1 MHFLVTVLA
10 ETCGVL
16 AAVHRCNVLLTHVTQ
31 GNLREKRREEIR
43 VRKRKEEMEVRER
56 KRREEKNEES
66 ERGGVYLFSFIF
78 VGIILKLY

>member
-1 MHFLVTVLA
+1 MNFFVTVLA

-31 GNLREKRREEIR
+31 GNLRVREEIR

-56 KRREEKNEES
+56 KRIEKNEES
-66 ERGGVYLFSFIF
+66 ERGGVYPFSFIF

>member
-1 MHFLVTVLA
+1 MNFFVTVLA

-43 VRKRKEEMEVRER
+43 VRKRKEEMVVRER
-56 KRREEKNEES
+56 KRIEKNEES